1 MAGTYRAKALFHV
14 KRAEHWQALVLA
26 HEKEAMIRAPLVVQ
40 GRHQREDA
48 ILTDEYVAKTLLK
61 DHHGYNTAVANRNAH
76 QAQAN
81 MYALLANLY
90 PDD

>member
-1 MAGTYRAKALFHV
+1 MTQIYREKAMFHV

-26 HEKEAMIRAPLVVQ
+26 HEKEALIRAPLVVQ
-40 GRHQREDA
+40 GRHQRADA
-48 ILTDEYVAKTLLK
+48 VLTDEYVAKTLLR

-81 MYALLANLY
+81 MYALLAQLY
-90 PDD
+90 PDE